1 LITDAISKFSAA
13 FLCGLGDRYRST
25 HMFIPDKPRA
35 LGTNVGEFMNAEKN
49 TIRTTDFEE
58 FYDRNEP
65 DNAGELACLYRSVVN
80 ISDESF
86 FETKEMQNQGKVT
99 HHVIASSDDVLI
111 LTAKSYPAFVNFIE
125 SQNSDP
131 ELGIEEAADFEYSIN
146 NPHS

>member
-1 LITDAISKFSAA
+1 
-13 FLCGLGDRYRST
+13 
-25 HMFIPDKPRA
+25 
-35 LGTNVGEFMNAEKN
+35 MNAEKN

-111 LTAKSYPAFVNFIE
+111 LTAKSYPAFVNFIK